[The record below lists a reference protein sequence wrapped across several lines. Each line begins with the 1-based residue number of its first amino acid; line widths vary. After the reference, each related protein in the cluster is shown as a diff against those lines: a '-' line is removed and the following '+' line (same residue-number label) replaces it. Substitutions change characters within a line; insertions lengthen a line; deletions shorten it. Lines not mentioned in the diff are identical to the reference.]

1 MALGDRIQ
9 GRPYEQIAPS
19 GLRRRT
25 PKITREINMSS
36 LRVFV
41 SHLYIRLKYLPLVP
55 LLFNAMTLVPP
66 SSAFASTL
74 PSDINTGGYV
84 LMIRHA
90 LAPGNGDP
98 EGFELG
104 NCSTQRNLNAVGK
117 QQSQDIGQWLR
128 GRGVVKPHMYSSQW
142 CRCMD
147 TARLMDQGPVI
158 ALPGLNSFYDRP
170 QDREP
175 NMQKLTK
182 FLEARPRTGP
192 LTILVTHYV
201 TIAELVGMGT
211 SSGEGVLL
219 KLKDNGVTLVGRI
232 PFDG

>member
-1 MALGDRIQ
+1 
-9 GRPYEQIAPS
+9 
-19 GLRRRT
+19 
-25 PKITREINMSS
+25 MSS
-36 LRVFV
+36 FRVFV

-55 LLFNAMTLVPP
+55 LLFSAMMLVPTW
-66 SSAFASTL
+66 SALASTL

-98 EGFELG
+98 AGFELG
-104 NCSTQRNLNAVGK
+104 NCSTQRNLNSVGE
-117 QQSQDIGQWLR
+117 QQSQAIGQWLR
-128 GRGVVKPHMYSSQW
+128 GHGVVQPHMYSSQW

-147 TARLMDQGPVI
+147 TARLMDLGPVTG
-158 ALPGLNSFYDRP
+158 LPGLNSFYDRP

-175 NMQKLTK
+175 NMQKLTR
-182 FLEARPRTGP
+182 FIEARPRTGP
-192 LTILVTHYV
+192 LTILVTHFV

-219 KLKDNGVTLVGRI
+219 KLKNSGVSVVGRI